1 MHPLKQ
7 RIIDDIINTE
17 GGYVD
22 NANDSGGPTRFGI
35 TEAVARVSGYYGD
48 MRLMPRDFAFS
59 VYASKYWDSLAGDS
73 LIALSEPIA
82 HEVID
87 TGVNMGISRAAKF
100 LQRCV
105 NVFNQEGRL
114 YNDIVV
120 DGDIGH
126 ATMAALTAFITLRD
140 EQVMIKALNCLQ
152 GAFYIE
158 LAERREKDEAFVY
171 GWLKNRVALT

>member
-7 RIIDDIINTE
+7 RIIDDILNDE
-17 GGYVD
+17 GGYV
-22 NANDSGGPTRFGI
+22 NNPSDSGGETNWGI
-35 TEAVARVSGYYGD
+35 TKAVAVRNGYYGD
-48 MRLMPRDFAFS
+48 MRLMPRDFAFT
-59 VYASKYWDSLAGDS
+59 VYCSQYWDSLSGDS
-73 LIALSEPIA
+73 LVALSESIA
-82 HEVID
+82 REVID
-87 TGVNMGISRAAKF
+87 TGVNMGIARAAKF

-140 EQVMIKALNCLQ
+140 EQVMVKALNCLQ

-158 LAERREKDEAFVY
+158 LAERREKDESFVY
-171 GWLKNRVALT
+171 GWIKNRVTL